1 MANDDGVGYGKPPTD
16 PQWKPGQSGNPSG
29 RPKGRGDLLQEAAA
43 ILSEPV
49 TARTPDGRSISLGA
63 LEGAY
68 LALCKKALKGHDP
81 SLYEAIKIMFE
92 VMPDGEEKQA
102 NAPALLLEK
111 QREFARRL
119 GKVWPGDEERDDV

>member
-16 PQWKPGQSGNPSG
+16 AQWKPGQSGNPSG

-68 LALCKKALKGHDP
+68 LSLCKKALKGHDP

-102 NAPALLLEK
+102 STPALVLEMK
-111 QREFARRL
+111 REFARRL
-119 GKVWPGDEERDDV
+119 GKVWPEDEERDDV